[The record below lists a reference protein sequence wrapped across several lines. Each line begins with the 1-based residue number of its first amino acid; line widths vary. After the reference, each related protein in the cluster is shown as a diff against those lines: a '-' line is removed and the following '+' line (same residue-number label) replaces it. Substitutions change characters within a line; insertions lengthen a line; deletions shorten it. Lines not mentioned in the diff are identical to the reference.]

1 MLRMFE
7 TPASIFMPYQVQALQ
22 DMQTYDLVVYE
33 KSRQIGLTWTAAFAA
48 AATAMKSK
56 ALGGRDFHYSPPA
69 QDLSA
74 EFIDEVKF
82 FAEIVFKLTM
92 SEPEYDT
99 ENKLKLTFS
108 SGNSVYGHT
117 GAARSLRGSKG
128 SILIDEAAHVDD
140 LEGVMAAA
148 SACTMWGG
156 SITVISTHCGA
167 ENPFVKLINDIHA
180 GKRGASA
187 VARRVTFSDAI
198 EQGLYRRICIENKEK
213 WTPEKEA
220 AWEASERAKA
230 GPAVS
235 EEYDCVPQAGRV
247 QYLLRS
253 EVERAMISV
262 GARMARLSLKDDF
275 TALSESERFDRIN
288 GWFDADVM
296 PVIAAM
302 PQDRCSYI
310 GQDFGRS
317 HDLSVIAVGH
327 DTDTARLNV
336 PLIVELSNVPYVE
349 QQHILDRIAGA
360 IPRFAAAKL
369 DATGNGAVIGENF
382 VRRWGESRVEA
393 VKLSEKFYL
402 AHMPRLRAKITDGL
416 LHLPRDAEVLEDLLA
431 IELVN
436 GIPKIG
442 RGSGK
447 RGRHGDAAIA
457 LMHLVAAADRPAV
470 IEPHRSAGRRVSY
483 MHSDWDQFRFPHRE
497 PLGSSGF
504 GVVRSHRVGLAA

>member
-1 MLRMFE
+1 MARQ
-7 TPASIFMPYQVQALQ
+7 TPSLFLPYQQRAISAARTH
-22 DMQTYDLVVYE
+22 DMLVVE
-33 KSRQIGLTWTAAFAA
+33 KSRQIGITYTFAAEAALSAMMSKSDGGRNFHYAPPTERLAKQFLTEAKAFAELNY
-48 AATAMKSK
+48 
-56 ALGGRDFHYSPPA
+56 ALALAEPDF
-69 QDLSA
+69 
-74 EFIDEVKF
+74 E
-82 FAEIVFKLTM
+82 
-92 SEPEYDT
+92 SET
-99 ENKLKLTFS
+99 VLKLGFP
-108 SGNSVYGHT
+108 SGNAIYGHT

-128 SILIDEAAHVDD
+128 NVLIDEAAHLDD
-140 LEGVMAAA
+140 LDEVLTAAD
-148 SACTMWGG
+148 ACTMWGG
-156 SITVISTHCGA
+156 SLRVVSTHKGA
-167 ENPFVKLINDIHA
+167 ENPFVRLIEEVRA
-180 GKRGASA
+180 GKRGNAL
-187 VARRVTFSDAI
+187 VQRVTLSDAI
-198 EQGLYRRICIENKEK
+198 SEGLFRRICLVKREE
-213 WTPEKEA
+213 WTPEKERQ
-220 AWEASERAKA
+220 WEAGLRAKA
-230 GPAVS
+230 GPAAP
-235 EEYDCVPQAGRV
+235 EEYDCTPQAGSV

-253 EVERAMISV
+253 EIERAMISV
-262 GARMARLSLKDDF
+262 GARMARLSLKDGF

-317 HDLSVIAVGH
+317 HDLSVIAVGQ
-327 DTDTARLNV
+327 DTDAARINV

-416 LHLPRDAEVLEDLLA
+416 LHLPRDADVLEDLLA

-470 IEPHRSAGRRVSY
+470 MEPHRSAGRRISY